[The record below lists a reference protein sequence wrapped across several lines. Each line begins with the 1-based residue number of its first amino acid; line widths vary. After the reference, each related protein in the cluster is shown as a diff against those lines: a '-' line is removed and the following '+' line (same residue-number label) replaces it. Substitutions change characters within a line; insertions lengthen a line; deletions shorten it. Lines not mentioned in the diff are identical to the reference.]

1 METLGGSKA
10 SPDQREY
17 SAGVGGGV
25 AGRGLNMFGLL
36 WQSTSDWAAKT
47 TEVDFSWFWRL
58 GSPKPG
64 AVSSAPCQGPLPALQ
79 TAVFILYPPCA

>member
-36 WQSTSDWAAKT
+36 WQSTSDWAAKQRKLISHGSGDW
-47 TEVDFSWFWRL
+47 EVL
-58 GSPKPG
+58 N
-64 AVSSAPCQGPLPALQ
+64 QEL
-79 TAVFILYPPCA
+79 